1 MLDPL
6 AKRLVIP
13 QCPSNTESKVTGVG
27 VHKSGC
33 DATITTMAVNQRQV
47 TLPHLPS
54 LLQNL
59 AKNSVEYDFS
69 GMVAVKVDFHFSL
82 LVAGTS
88 QQTGCYRK
96 KNSGIIAFCS
106 LFSRTGFNPYLV
118 VDGLSQ
124 SLFAAEIFLSGLHRD
139 VAQQKLNLFQL
150 APSTVA
156 EASTR
161 PSKVVWREF

>member
-13 QCPSNTESKVTGVG
+13 QRPLNTESKVTGVG

-33 DATITTMAVNQRQV
+33 DATITTMAVNQCQV

-69 GMVAVKVDFHFSL
+69 GMVAVKVDFHFIPPSCL
-82 LVAGTS
+82 AANRVSSEKIT
-88 QQTGCYRK
+88 
-96 KNSGIIAFCS
+96 
-106 LFSRTGFNPYLV
+106 
-118 VDGLSQ
+118 GLS
-124 SLFAAEIFLSGLHRD
+124 
-139 VAQQKLNLFQL
+139 
-150 APSTVA
+150 PSVYYFHGPG
-156 EASTR
+156 SI
-161 PSKVVWREF
+161 